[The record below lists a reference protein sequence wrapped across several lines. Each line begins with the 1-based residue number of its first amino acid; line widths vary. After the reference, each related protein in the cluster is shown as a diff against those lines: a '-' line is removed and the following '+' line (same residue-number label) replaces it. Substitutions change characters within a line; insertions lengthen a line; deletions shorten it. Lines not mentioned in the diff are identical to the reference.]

1 MDEGEQGVNG
11 VDSSIER
18 KIITFFRTN
27 ENISVVQREFKLF
40 ITIKWTGLRNIYSR
54 WWQQLQQL
62 QYCVPWIVEN
72 IFQLRRDSFFP
83 FLQKSHDALS
93 TPTKVSSKSGLISRV
108 LVIRKLGANTFASDC
123 IGDCTQGRAA
133 IRYVD
138 VEVGVGGERISSY

>member
-1 MDEGEQGVNG
+1 MTTTIIVPVLRSLNR
-11 VDSSIER
+11 R
-18 KIITFFRTN
+18 KYFPTASPF
-27 ENISVVQREFKLF
+27 
-40 ITIKWTGLRNIYSR
+40 
-54 WWQQLQQL
+54 
-62 QYCVPWIVEN
+62 
-72 IFQLRRDSFFP
+72 RDSFFP